1 MALFYPFTPA
11 LRDEYARLWDGA
23 LVLPKAKAA
32 AGVAAKR
39 ILANRSRYEEVE
51 RATGVPWEFVAI
63 LHDRE
68 ASGSFAGVL
77 HNGEKILGTGRKTA
91 KVPKGRGPF
100 TTWLE
105 AAVDALRIK
114 GLDKLGEWSV
124 ERCLY
129 ECERFNGFGYRYR
142 RLPSAYLWAGTS
154 VYRGGKFVADG
165 KFDPAAQDA
174 QLGVAATMR
183 ALMVAAPSIT
193 FARDGAQPI
202 KVASAGLPSF
212 GPGTW
217 NDAGL
222 KAVQELLRSKGYAS
236 VGTPDGDWG
245 RNTEAALEDFQQQN
259 GLPVTARYDAETA
272 AALPTAGPRPI
283 SSARQNTT
291 SADMRA
297 AGSPTVIGAFRAKV
311 AATAVGGLGLAQGAL
326 SQIDTA
332 SGYLASLRTLFSDIP
347 PWAWGLVVFAVAALI
362 FACSRAAERAAVEAV
377 RRGDDAGP
385 VTLAA
390 VRAASHVGNPP
401 AAMAHEDWAG
411 PADSIEMIA
420 VDIPTGAATVPAR
433 PRRRAPVRKKAA

>member
-23 LVLPKAKAA
+23 SVLPKAKAA
-32 AGVAAKR
+32 ASVAAKR

-51 RATGVPWEFVAI
+51 RATGVPWEFIAI

-68 ASGSFAGVL
+68 ASGSFVGVL
-77 HNGEKILGTGRKTA
+77 HNGEMILGTGRKTRL
-91 KVPKGRGPF
+91 VPKGRGPF
-100 TTWLE
+100 TTWLA

-114 GLDKLGEWSV
+114 ELDKLGEWSV

-183 ALMVAAPSIT
+183 ALMVADPSIT

-222 KAVQELLRSKGYAS
+222 KAVQTMLRDKGYAL

-245 RNTEAALEDFQQQN
+245 DKTEDALESFQRIN
-259 GLPVTARYDAETA
+259 GLPVTRSYDSATA
-272 AALPTAGPRPI
+272 AALLTAPARPV
-283 SSARQNTT
+283 SAAREAVT
-291 SADMRA
+291 SKDLRK
-297 AGSPTVIGAFRAKV
+297 AGAGAVIGAWRAKMGAGLV
-311 AATAVGGLGLAQGAL
+311 MAGSTALGFVEGAL
-326 SQIDTA
+326 GKLGAAGDLLGTVRDL
-332 SGYLASLRTLFSDIP
+332 LADVP
-347 PWAWGLVVFAVAALI
+347 PVVWALLLFAVAAVIYLQ
-362 FACSRAAERAAVEAV
+362 SRNAERAAVTAV

-385 VTLAA
+385 VGLGDLRTA
-390 VRAASHVGNPP
+390 RAPVEPDFDEQESEEEAPPP
-401 AAMAHEDWAG
+401 A
-411 PADSIEMIA
+411 
-420 VDIPTGAATVPAR
+420 VAR
-433 PRRRAPVRKKAA
+433 PRAPRRRALSGARKVKPAKVAA